1 MVKSMFGLGC
11 KNNALSPT
19 TRCPD
24 LSADEGQNI
33 DSLLS
38 IRVLFNLISVSKTSH
53 RPRSLTDLTLSLNE
67 PNSSI
72 GFFTGLLTVM
82 VSGLSFMTMPP
93 REKKWR
99 SRLVINRL
107 HFISSSRYSLAQ
119 LGLKGDQNLICV

>member
-11 KNNALSPT
+11 KNNASSFS

-24 LSADEGQNI
+24 LSAGEGQTS

-38 IRVLFNLISVSKTSH
+38 TDVSFKFFSLSKTSQ
-53 RPRSLTDLTLSLNE
+53 RPRSLTDLKLSLNE

-82 VSGLSFMTMPP
+82 VSGLSISTMPP
-93 REKKWR
+93 RENKWR
-99 SRLVINRL
+99 NRL
-107 HFISSSRYSLAQ
+107 FDNPGTLFTSSRYSLAQ
-119 LGLKGDQNLICV
+119 LGLKGDQT